1 MFAKICFCLVN
12 LWLWTNTAKGL
23 PVNHALA
30 DFLQHNSNTNSLVN
44 QNSNVRFES
53 KRYFP
58 RYKTFASYPV
68 YDVRSRPTFQFPR
81 SRLSTLPSTTP
92 LSLIPYGFLPH
103 TNPAN
108 LLPNVEAT
116 SLRVDSTYST
126 TQNFPTTTLP
136 TTPQFGEILSM
147 RVSTSVTNSHRQ
159 GEHELHTNYPEKPQ
173 VRESTT
179 ELYHEATVPS
189 TLKPDDY
196 VQNHNTVLDT
206 QTTQRYNVETS
217 PVTPRT
223 LGIIAFYNMD
233 SSSDTTQLVT
243 TTSATLV
250 NPNDLTKSRSMDYYS
265 YQEVENHVPTEK
277 PSVDFQTKPDE
288 QPSESKAVTT
298 RILPEYLPT
307 PEQNYEVSE
316 EDSVRSNGR
325 IHGVQTTTSTEKTFE
340 ISDEAKAE
348 ADRRKSSYVV
358 EGRNYKKYRVEEE
371 TSDGFIVGEY
381 GVFSHNDGSMR
392 GVRYTAESNINPRL
406 IYNALLKFLSLQ

>member
-1 MFAKICFCLVN
+1 
-12 LWLWTNTAKGL
+12 
-23 PVNHALA
+23 
-30 DFLQHNSNTNSLVN
+30 
-44 QNSNVRFES
+44 
-53 KRYFP
+53 
-58 RYKTFASYPV
+58 
-68 YDVRSRPTFQFPR
+68 
-81 SRLSTLPSTTP
+81 
-92 LSLIPYGFLPH
+92 
-103 TNPAN
+103 
-108 LLPNVEAT
+108 
-116 SLRVDSTYST
+116 
-126 TQNFPTTTLP
+126 
-136 TTPQFGEILSM
+136 
-147 RVSTSVTNSHRQ
+147 
-159 GEHELHTNYPEKPQ
+159 
-173 VRESTT
+173 
-179 ELYHEATVPS
+179 
-189 TLKPDDY
+189 
-196 VQNHNTVLDT
+196 
-206 QTTQRYNVETS
+206 
-217 PVTPRT
+217 
-223 LGIIAFYNMD
+223 MD

-298 RILPEYLPT
+298 RILAEYLPT